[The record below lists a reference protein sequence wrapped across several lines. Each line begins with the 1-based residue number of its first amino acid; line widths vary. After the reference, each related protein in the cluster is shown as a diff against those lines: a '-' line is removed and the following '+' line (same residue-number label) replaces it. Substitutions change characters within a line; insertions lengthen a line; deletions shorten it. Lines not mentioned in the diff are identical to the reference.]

1 LEAVKKVEK
10 SKNSE
15 SKNSAKA
22 RKKIWERG
30 CILTNIYIE
39 NIHTMLKEMST
50 ISALWRWQKYF

>member
-22 RKKIWERG
+22 RRSGNEV
-30 CILTNIYIE
+30 
-39 NIHTMLKEMST
+39 
-50 ISALWRWQKYF
+50 AF

>member
-50 ISALWRWQKYF
+50 ISAQGG